1 MIRKEGGVSSPQS
14 SIETLVNEG
23 VSFILGEKGFK
34 QSKEQGMLGR
44 LRNRKETRMVER
56 VRWEVSQGG
65 GQIIQYLVDYYFSLL
80 LLSKLHQNLVA

>member
-1 MIRKEGGVSSPQS
+1 
-14 SIETLVNEG
+14 
-23 VSFILGEKGFK
+23 
-34 QSKEQGMLGR
+34 
-44 LRNRKETRMVER
+44 MVER